1 MTDTPE
7 LRTSPDG
14 RVAQKIPAHVV
25 AVSNEGQRH
34 LGWLAWEW
42 PEGRLTAAL
51 LSDDDV
57 ADWTPLAA
65 LPTPPAEA
73 SREEIA
79 AELDRLVEQNREWR
93 STSKGFLAAER
104 AVHDYWTTKLTR
116 RAVELRREATDG

>member
-73 SREEIA
+73 SRPTTQGA
-79 AELDRLVEQNREWR
+79 ARALLQLIRDTYRAGNSDLTYDPEDLANE
-93 STSKGFLAAER
+93 FLER
-104 AVHDYWTTKLTR
+104 YRITR
-116 RAVELRREATDG
+116 RVEA